1 MPDLM
6 EKPETKIRVV
16 ELPKRTIGPFDI
28 FSIGFT
34 GFGVVFLVFYLVFG
48 ERSVFDYVFLSVFF
62 IILIW
67 LAYGIIK
74 SLQTKQRFHV
84 ASSYI
89 EIESTFRGKSR
100 ITHIDKNEIQSIEI
114 KSQGFFSIYT
124 KQLNYI
130 IALRVLVS
138 LGLYQIPMIDCGSSF
153 IYFAEFH
160 TEYFV

>member
-1 MPDLM
+1 M
-6 EKPETKIRVV
+6 EKPETNIREI

-48 ERSVFDYVFLSVFF
+48 ERSVIDYVFLSVFF
-62 IILIW
+62 VILIW

-89 EIESTFRGKSR
+89 EIESTFREKSR

-114 KSQGFFSIYT
+114 NPLGFFSIYT
-124 KQLNYI
+124 KSYNYI
-130 IALRVLVS
+130 LALRVFAR
-138 LGLYQIPMIDCGSSF
+138 LGQYQVPIIDCGKSYSF
-153 IYFAEFH
+153 IAEF
-160 TEYFV
+160 